1 MEKYSIPVFETNDGP
16 ILDTYTL
23 MERDSSRTSFL
34 PEEIAIINKMEKDAQ
49 KCFEALEDKR
59 RI

>member
-23 MERDSSRTSFL
+23 MERQFK
-34 PEEIAIINKMEKDAQ
+34 N
-49 KCFEALEDKR
+49 
-59 RI
+59 